1 MLNRREFM
9 LASAAAPMVQ
19 TPASSRPNFI
29 ILYTDDHGYHDLGCQ
44 GAGELKTPNLDA
56 LAASGARFT
65 DWYSCAPVC
74 APSRAA
80 LMTGRYPIRA
90 GVPSNGLALRPTER
104 TIAALLKEQGYAT
117 AITGKWH
124 LGSTSDTAPNAHG
137 FDYFFGFH
145 AGCIDF
151 YSHRYYWGEPKTVN
165 FHDLWRDRAEV
176 FENGRY
182 MTEMITEEAVRF
194 IRASRARPFFLYC
207 PFNAVHY
214 PMHAPKKY
222 VDRFPGLEPDRQ
234 MYAAMLAAADDGV
247 GEIVATL
254 EKLGLR
260 QNTFIFFAGD
270 NGATRELRA
279 GLNQQPPRGG
289 SNHPLRGF
297 KFSLFDGGMREP
309 AIMSWPARIP
319 PRQVISEVG
328 ATMDVL
334 PTFCAAAGISA
345 PSDRTIDGR
354 NVLPMVSEKA
364 RSPHETVFWDSGG
377 QQAARRGNW
386 KLVLNGM
393 DADGS
398 ATSRERLKGEDAV
411 FLSDL
416 EADIGEKNNLR
427 RRHPRVAEELTEAIQ
442 KWREEVSKA

>member
-1 MLNRREFM
+1 
-9 LASAAAPMVQ
+9 
-19 TPASSRPNFI
+19 
-29 ILYTDDHGYHDLGCQ
+29 
-44 GAGELKTPNLDA
+44 
-56 LAASGARFT
+56 
-65 DWYSCAPVC
+65 
-74 APSRAA
+74 
-80 LMTGRYPIRA
+80 
-90 GVPSNGLALRPTER
+90 
-104 TIAALLKEQGYAT
+104 
-117 AITGKWH
+117 
-124 LGSTSDTAPNAHG
+124 
-137 FDYFFGFH
+137 
-145 AGCIDF
+145 
-151 YSHRYYWGEPKTVN
+151 
-165 FHDLWRDRAEV
+165 
-176 FENGRY
+176 
-182 MTEMITEEAVRF
+182 
-194 IRASRARPFFLYC
+194 
-207 PFNAVHY
+207 
-214 PMHAPKKY
+214 
-222 VDRFPGLEPDRQ
+222 

-279 GLNQQPPRGG
+279 GLDQQPPRGG

-297 KFSLFDGGMREP
+297 KFSLFEGGMREP

-334 PTFCAAAGISA
+334 PTFCAAAGIAA

-364 RSPHETVFWDSGG
+364 KSPHEIVFWDSGG

-427 RRHPRVAEELTEAIQ
+427 RKHPEIVEEMTQAIQ
-442 KWREEVSKA
+442 AWREEVSNGQVALGGRLALLSPTRHQ